1 MADVTRARSDNYLW
15 FARLLQLIFT
25 IAILGVTGDGA
36 SLWKSI
42 DCDIPAKLAFNIA
55 AAALTLPAVIYLI
68 FCSGPKLC
76 QKLPFNLWAVVGID
90 AFMFLIWLAATAA
103 SVYDCNGV
111 CSACS
116 PIGRIEDIGYG
127 FWIQYDSLFCECY
140 FPGFDYRNRH
150 RVRAVLEGRGVSSLR
165 NGSTKEMAQLGEKS
179 YNIAAKRGLGV
190 VMIFLFFTT
199 LVAMARY
206 LWKARKEGAATAD
219 DNVMQHDSSSYAG
232 ADVQMTEDHNKAGPT
247 VTGNEVP

>member
-1 MADVTRARSDNYLW
+1 MMVDTTRARRDNYLW

-42 DCDIPAKLAFNIA
+42 DCHIPAKLAFNIA

-68 FCSGPKLC
+68 VCSGPKSC
-76 QKLPFNLWAVVGID
+76 QKISFNLLAVVGID
-90 AFMFLIWLAATAA
+90 VFMLIIWLAATAA
-103 SVYDCNGV
+103 SIYDCSGV

-116 PIGRIEDIGYG
+116 PIGRILDTGSG

-140 FPGFDYRNRH
+140 FPGIDYTKSR
-150 RVRAVLEGRGVSSLR
+150 RVREVLEGRGVSSLR
-165 NGSTKEMAQLGEKS
+165 TGSSKDMAELGEKAYS
-179 YNIAAKRGLGV
+179 IATKRGLDV

-199 LVAMARY
+199 VVVVVRY
-206 LWKARKEGAATAD
+206 LYKARKEGAATAD
-219 DNVMQHDSSSYAG
+219 NHGIQHG
-232 ADVQMTEDHNKAGPT
+232 TADVQMTGDHNKNGTT